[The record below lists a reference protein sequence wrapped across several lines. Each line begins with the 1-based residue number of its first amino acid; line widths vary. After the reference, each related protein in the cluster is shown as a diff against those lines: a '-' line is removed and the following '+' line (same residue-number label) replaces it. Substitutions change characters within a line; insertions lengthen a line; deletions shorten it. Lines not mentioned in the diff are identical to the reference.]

1 MANAPQS
8 EASHPA
14 MDMEAHRQTWHGF
27 MTFTKVA
34 TSLIV
39 VLLILMAIFL
49 VH

>member
-1 MANAPQS
+1 MANVHQS

-27 MTFTKVA
+27 MRFVKV
-34 TSLIV
+34 TSSFVI